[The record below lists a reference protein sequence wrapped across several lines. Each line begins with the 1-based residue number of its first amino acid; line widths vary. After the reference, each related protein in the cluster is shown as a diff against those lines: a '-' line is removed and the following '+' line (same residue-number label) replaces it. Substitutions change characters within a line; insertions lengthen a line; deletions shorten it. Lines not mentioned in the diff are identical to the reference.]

1 MDVSPV
7 TQHSPEGHPAVT
19 ARADGA
25 AGTGLGPG
33 GARPGP
39 SFWLAVTCLIG
50 VDYFSTLAYQPSITF
65 EVAGIFGPLAT
76 VGVILLTLFGA
87 LPVYCHVAGKSP
99 GGQGSIALLAR
110 LVHGWH
116 GKALILVLLGFASTD
131 FLMTR
136 TLSLADAAEHVIHNG
151 SPPWQEALDTATTRV
166 RNTVAGVNGRVLL
179 GYLTPAREVVILL
192 AGVLCL
198 LASIL
203 LRRWWRVPCFWV
215 AVVLLAGLPAV
226 HFADWLR
233 DACLNRLSGDEQ
245 GKRVVVTLLLTVVS
259 FLLWTLLVRR
269 GFGKYVVRVS
279 VVLVAGYLLLTA
291 LILGSGVWYLLGNPQ
306 PWRAWWQQIETA
318 STGPGNGFDA
328 GGLLL
333 LLLVSLPLFPK
344 LSLGMSGFEL
354 SLLVMPQVK
363 GGPADN
369 PKHPL
374 GRIANTRKALL
385 TAALV
390 MAVFLLGSVLVT
402 TILIPPAEF
411 LEAGDARNRALA
423 YLAHGRA
430 LVNGESAA
438 SLNPLFG
445 HAFGTLYDIWTVAIL
460 CVAGISVVA
469 ALDTLLPQF
478 LHRFGMD
485 LDWANRWR
493 ILFRLFFVMNVVATV
508 FFRASVTDQ
517 RGAYATGVLA
527 LFADASLLTLLDV
540 WRHGLRRRAVREGE
554 APAEPAS
561 TARGAAGSAG
571 ASPSHSPPAP
581 ARGDAGLAG
590 ASPSLQAAP
599 AFGERLLW
607 LLRVGGNALIALA
620 FLAATL
626 YVIVTTLSGL
636 VIAGLFT
643 LAIVALAVL
652 ARTVRSSELRTPGF
666 EFVNEQSRLLWDSM
680 RVADFP
686 VLVPHRPGRHARDEK
701 DRCIR
706 GEHNLAPDLDL
717 VFLEIELDDP
727 SDFDQTPLVEV
738 FREGSRFVIRIRQCT
753 SIANAIAAV
762 ALEFSKVGRPPSL
775 HFGWSER
782 GPLGA
787 LWSFLV
793 FGEGNVPGV
802 VRDLLIRAEPREER
816 RPRVVV
822 G

>member
-1 MDVSPV
+1 MDVSPA
-7 TQHSPEGHPAVT
+7 TRHSPEGHPAAA
-19 ARADGA
+19 ARAAGA
-25 AGTGLGPG
+25 AGTGRAP
-33 GARPGP
+33 PGP

-50 VDYFSTLAYQPSITF
+50 VDYFSTLAYQPSITY

-136 TLSLADAAEHVIHNG
+136 TLSLADAAEHVIHND
-151 SPPWQEALDTATTRV
+151 SPPWQEALDTATTWV
-166 RNTVAGVNGRVLL
+166 RHTVAGVNGQILL

-215 AVVLLAGLPAV
+215 AIVLLAGLPAV

-233 DACLNRLSGDEQ
+233 DACLNRLPIDAEGKIEVQ

-259 FLLWTLLVRR
+259 FLLWTLLLRR

-279 VVLVAGYLLLTA
+279 VVLVGGYLLLTA
-291 LILGSGVWYLLGNPQ
+291 LILGSGAWYLLGNPQ
-306 PWRAWWQQIETA
+306 PWSSWWQQVEAAGTR
-318 STGPGNGFDA
+318 PGNGSDLV
-328 GGLLL
+328 GLLL

-363 GGPADN
+363 GDPADN

-402 TILIPPAEF
+402 TTLIPPAEF
-411 LEAGDARNRALA
+411 FEGGAARNRALA

-438 SLNPLFG
+438 ALNPLFG
-445 HAFGTLYDIWTVAIL
+445 HAFGTLYDVWTVAIL

-540 WRHGLRRRAVREGE
+540 WRHGLRHRSGG
-554 APAEPAS
+554 EPA
-561 TARGAAGSAG
+561 
-571 ASPSHSPPAP
+571 P
-581 ARGDAGLAG
+581 GLR
-590 ASPSLQAAP
+590 
-599 AFGERLLW
+599 ERLLW
-607 LLRVGGNALIALA
+607 LLRVGGYALIALA
-620 FLAATL
+620 FLAAML
-626 YVIVTTLSGL
+626 YVVVTTLSGL

-643 LAIVALAVL
+643 LAIVVLAVL

-666 EFVNEQSRLLWDSM
+666 EFVNEESRLLWDSM

-706 GEHNLAPDLDL
+706 TEHNLAPDLDL

-738 FREGSRFVIRIRQCT
+738 FREGNRFVIRIRRCT

-802 VRDLLIRAEPREER
+802 VRDLLVRAEPRDER